1 MSCQSNECRRNNNY
15 GYDDYNE
22 YNNYDEYSGYNG
34 CSYEDDPRHVHEYS
48 SSVKLAEE
56 CEERHNHRAAGVTGE
71 PIFVNGNHYHNIKH
85 DNVDSFDHHHEI
97 NTRTSLAI
105 PVPGTDKHIH
115 LVCGAT
121 TVEDEHCHEFL
132 FTTQIESPLI

>member
-1 MSCQSNECRRNNNY
+1 MSCQSNKCRRNNNY

-22 YNNYDEYSGYNG
+22 YNNYDEYSGY
-34 CSYEDDPRHVHEYS
+34 
-48 SSVKLAEE
+48 K
-56 CEERHNHRAAGVTGE
+56 
-71 PIFVNGNHYHNIKH
+71 
-85 DNVDSFDHHHEI
+85 
-97 NTRTSLAI
+97 
-105 PVPGTDKHIH
+105 VPGTDKHIH